1 MRSRLNR
8 SGPPVGLILAGGP
21 GTRIGGGK
29 PNVAL
34 HGEPLLHYPLRAMR
48 AVLTDVAI
56 ITKPQIVL
64 TRLEGAMVWVEPDE
78 PAHPLFGISE
88 ALALAGGR
96 PVLVCPVDMP
106 FISSALLS
114 SLANAGSEDQPAVIA
129 SCHGHARPL
138 VGRYSPS
145 AAPLLAQAAE
155 DQASLEEIVARLQPE
170 LFEVED
176 EVELFDVNTPDDLL
190 LAAGMLDQRGSV
202 RA

>member
-1 MRSRLNR
+1 MRSRITR
-8 SGPPVGLILAGGP
+8 SSPPVGLILAGGP

-64 TRLEGAMVWVEPDE
+64 TRLEGAMLWVEPDE
-78 PAHPLFGISE
+78 PAHPLFGVSE

-96 PVLVCPVDMP
+96 AVLVCPVDMP
-106 FISSALLS
+106 FISRELLGALVSADDDVRS
-114 SLANAGSEDQPAVIA
+114 AVIA
-129 SCHGHARPL
+129 CCRGAARPL
-138 VGRYSPS
+138 VGRYAPT
-145 AAPLLAQAAE
+145 AAPLLAQAAHE
-155 DQASLEEIVARLQPE
+155 QAPLEQIVEALQPK

-190 LAAGMLDQRGSV
+190 LAAGMLDRRRSV